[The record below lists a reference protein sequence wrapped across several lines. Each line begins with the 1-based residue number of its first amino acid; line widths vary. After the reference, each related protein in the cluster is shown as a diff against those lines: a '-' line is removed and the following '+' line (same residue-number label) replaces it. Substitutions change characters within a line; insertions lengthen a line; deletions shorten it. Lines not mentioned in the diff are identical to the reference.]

1 MAPAPKNK
9 ATRLRWRRLIARGVS
24 PYRAAKLAAKGTVS
38 FADGSDA
45 TSLDRNTRGAE

>member
-9 ATRLRWRRLIARGVS
+9 NTRLKWRRLIARGVS
-24 PYRAAKLAAKGTVS
+24 PYRAARLAPGKTI
-38 FADGSDA
+38 FFHDGSDA